1 MADMGFTEAVRTV
14 FSKYATFSGRA
25 RRAEYWWFALF
36 SFLMHAAL
44 QIVDRVVFGG
54 GMMGPSAGM
63 GWGNSGPGLL
73 DGLFSLAVLLPS
85 IAVWVRRLH
94 DVGRSGWWWLLALIP
109 VIGWIILF
117 YWSVRRGDVG
127 PNAFG
132 PDPISDAGPLIPS
145 GIPYVPRR

>member
-36 SFLMHAAL
+36 NILASLVL
-44 QIVDRVVFGG
+44 QILDLAVFGAYS
-54 GMMGPSAGM
+54 MGPDAGM
-63 GWGNSGPGLL
+63 GLPNVLG
-73 DGLFSLAVLLPS
+73 GLFSLAILLPS

-117 YWSVRRGDVG
+117 YWSVRRGDLG

-132 PDPISDAGPLIPS
+132 PDPVGDDVSASPLAIPR
-145 GIPYVPRR
+145 VPRR

>member
-1 MADMGFTEAVRTV
+1 MADMGFADAVRSV

-36 SFLMHAAL
+36 NVLVSLAL
-44 QIVDRVVFGG
+44 QILDMAIFG
-54 GMMGPSAGM
+54 MRSMGPDAGM
-63 GWGNSGPGLL
+63 GLPNVLG
-73 DGLFSLAVLLPS
+73 GLFSLAILVPS
-85 IAVWVRRLH
+85 VAVWVRRLH

-127 PNAFG
+127 ANIFG
-132 PDPISDAGPLIPS
+132 PDPVADDDSFAPSAIPR
-145 GIPYVPRR
+145 VPRQ

>member
-36 SFLMHAAL
+36 NALASLAL
-44 QIVDRVVFGG
+44 QILDVAIFGAYR
-54 GMMGPSAGM
+54 MGPDAGM
-63 GWGNSGPGLL
+63 GLPNVLG
-73 DGLFSLAVLLPS
+73 GLFSLAILVPS

-117 YWSVRRGDVG
+117 YWSVRRGDMG

-132 PDPISDAGPLIPS
+132 PDPVGDDVSASPLAIPR
-145 GIPYVPRR
+145 VPRR

>member
-1 MADMGFTEAVRTV
+1 MADMGFSDAVRSV

-36 SFLMHAAL
+36 NVLASLAL
-44 QIVDRVVFGG
+44 QILDLMIFGVYR
-54 GMMGPSAGM
+54 MGPDEGAGLPNVL
-63 GWGNSGPGLL
+63 G
-73 DGLFSLAVLLPS
+73 GLFSLAILLPA

-94 DVGRSGWWWLLALIP
+94 DVGRSGWWWLLAFIP

-127 PNAFG
+127 ANSFG
-132 PDPISDAGPLIPS
+132 PDPVGDDENDAPLAIPRVS
-145 GIPYVPRR
+145 RN

>member
-1 MADMGFTEAVRTV
+1 MADMGFTDAVRTV
-14 FSKYATFSGRA
+14 FSNYATFSGRA

-36 SFLMHAAL
+36 NVLASLAL
-44 QIVDRVVFGG
+44 QILDLVIFGDYR
-54 GMMGPSAGM
+54 MGHDAGA
-63 GWGNSGPGLL
+63 GLPNVL
-73 DGLFSLAVLLPS
+73 GGLFSLAILLPS

-127 PNAFG
+127 GNSFG
-132 PDPISDAGPLIPS
+132 PDPAGDDESDAPLAIPRVS
-145 GIPYVPRR
+145 RH